1 MWNCDTNLDSDD
13 SLAADLLHGIGNYV
27 TNLHVTICW
36 DCSNLKTKDN
46 IKALSQIQHVQLLII
61 SINSL
66 LINRT
71 CAISSGVVTGF
82 ERFFSSLM
90 TVSTAIMTPRR
101 ISTGLA
107 PLLMVSKPS
116 LAMAR
121 ANTVAVVVPSPASSL
136 VLLATSCTS
145 LAPMFLYLSFR
156 SILLATVTP
165 SLVTFGLPQ
174 LCSMMTVRPWNRDRK
189 WWGEGLQHWGW
200 WVSLPKEINWSIA
213 RPVIFKPYIL
223 TVPLGP
229 WWQPQHQPA
238 DPLPAAWG
246 HEHQLQTSHP
256 LHMLVWGEEPV
267 PCTQASPAS
276 WLWVNGTSLWEE

>member
-1 MWNCDTNLDSDD
+1 MWNFDTNLDSDD
-13 SLAADLLHGIGNYV
+13 SVAADLLHGIGNYV
-27 TNLHVTICW
+27 TNFHVTICW
-36 DCSNLKTKDN
+36 DCSNLKDQRQYQS
-46 IKALSQIQHVQLLII
+46 ISLQIQHVQLLMI
-61 SINSL
+61 SIKSL
-66 LINRT
+66 LIKCT

-165 SLVTFGLPQ
+165 SLVTLGLPQ

-189 WWGEGLQHWGW
+189 WWDKGL
-200 WVSLPKEINWSIA
+200 
-213 RPVIFKPYIL
+213 
-223 TVPLGP
+223 
-229 WWQPQHQPA
+229 
-238 DPLPAAWG
+238 
-246 HEHQLQTSHP
+246 
-256 LHMLVWGEEPV
+256 
-267 PCTQASPAS
+267 
-276 WLWVNGTSLWEE
+276 